1 MGVATKLE
9 TAAKEGK
16 YTMTKMLIDGV
27 KSITLHGNVV
37 RIHCVAVGADGK
49 EETAGTLLIPG
60 NEVGPIVQ
68 SLVNGLQEMQKQM
81 RERAAAE
88 ASSKSN

>member
-1 MGVATKLE
+1 MGVATE
-9 TAAKEGK
+9 AQGHCSKEGN
-16 YTMTKMLIDGV
+16 TMTKMLIDGV

-37 RIHCVAVGADGK
+37 RIHCVAIGADGK
-49 EETAGTLLIPG
+49 EETVGTLLIPG

-88 ASSKSN
+88 AKTN

>member
-1 MGVATKLE
+1 MQ
-9 TAAKEGK
+9 
-16 YTMTKMLIDGV
+16 MLVDGV

-37 RIHCVAVGADGK
+37 RVSCISVGADGK
-49 EETAGTLLIPG
+49 EEPAGTLLIPG

-81 RERAAAE
+81 RERSAAAT
-88 ASSKSN
+88 AAAGNAGNA